1 MTTTMPRPSDLNR
14 EERFARFQIRN
25 ATERH
30 IGHGELNSTLT
41 DIIAD
46 LRDINDE
53 LKKLMGARNVPH
65 AIQPLMSQGIRNC
78 GWSADHLSNALLLLK
93 AAAAQAEEINQ

>member
-1 MTTTMPRPSDLNR
+1 MTATMPRPTDPTR
-14 EERFARFQIRN
+14 EERYARFQIRN
-25 ATERH
+25 AAERR
-30 IGHGELNSTLT
+30 ISSDELGGTLEN
-41 DIIAD
+41 IIED

-78 GWSADHLSNALLLLK
+78 GWSADHLSNALLILK
-93 AAAAQAEEINQ
+93 ANAMQAGEA